1 MNFNKKL
8 AVAVSGAVLLMAGQ
22 FALADS
28 ATDIVDAVVSKGVLT
43 EEEGKLITK
52 GHTSKTAVTPVVKE
66 KDGAFTLESA
76 NGRNSIQLTGRIH
89 LDYRQ
94 NNLDMYNTDFN
105 DRDTA
110 STADNFELRR
120 ARLGVK
126 GKFAKDFKY
135 EIVGNLPGT
144 ATVDVAYIDY
154 AKYDQAQIRVG
165 KFKQPFGLEQLTS
178 SNNIDF
184 MERSYVDQLAPAK
197 KIGAMLFGEP
207 KPGFTY
213 AGSVFA
219 MNDTE
224 MDAKND
230 KASFAGRATLNFAQ
244 FAGNK
249 DMIAH
254 VGLAGFD
261 SEYNINPANSS
272 ATGGA
277 TNRGSFLAY
286 RTPGRGLS
294 SVFRAQIG
302 GEAGST
308 TTTTIAANPAVPASC
323 SVGIASGT
331 AVNALNCTT
340 AGGTFTPAVAGTPS
354 QTVTVQN
361 TGLAD
366 LSNSTSQIKS
376 QAIGLE
382 GIFAIKN
389 FKVQGEFAKADFKA
403 KTGVGGTGVRE
414 AESFNLDT
422 QAWYAEALWLATGE
436 KYADAYKAGTFSSI
450 KPISDFDL
458 DNGKWGAWEFGLKYE
473 EYKVDN
479 MNISLANPGL
489 GTRAQGTLNCA
500 TNGTGA
506 TAAVNNGCES
516 KSRTYTAGIKWILNP
531 NARILANY
539 SRTNFGNGME
549 FYDLDDAKIMRH
561 EDIVMVRT
569 QFAF

>member
-22 FALADS
+22 VALADS
-28 ATDIVDAVVSKGVLT
+28 ATDIVDALVSKGVLT
-43 EEEGKLITK
+43 EEEGRLITK

-66 KDGAFTLESA
+66 KDGAFTLENA

-94 NNLDMYNTDFN
+94 NNLDMFNVDFN

-110 STADNFELRR
+110 SAADNFELRR

-135 EIVGNLPGT
+135 EIVGSLPGT

-154 AKYDQAQIRVG
+154 AKFDQAQIRVG

-184 MERSYVDQLAPAK
+184 MERSYVDQLVPAK
-197 KIGAMLFGEP
+197 KIGAMVFGEP
-207 KPGFTY
+207 KTGFTY

-224 MDAKND
+224 QDQKND

-254 VGLAGFD
+254 LGLAGFD
-261 SEYNINPANSS
+261 SDYNVQPANSS
-272 ATGGA
+272 KDGGTTARAT
-277 TNRGSFLAY
+277 FLGY

-294 SVFRAQIG
+294 NIFRAQIG
-302 GEAGST
+302 GEAVSGG
-308 TTTTIAANPAVPASC
+308 AGAS
-323 SVGIASGT
+323 
-331 AVNALNCTT
+331 
-340 AGGTFTPAVAGTPS
+340 
-354 QTVTVQN
+354 
-361 TGLAD
+361 GLAD
-366 LSNSTSQIKS
+366 PSNSTSQIKT
-376 QAIGLE
+376 QALGLE
-382 GIFAIKN
+382 GIFALKN

-403 KTGVGGTGVRE
+403 KTGNSGTGVTD
-414 AESFNLDT
+414 AESFSLDT
-422 QAWYAEALWLATGE
+422 KAWYLEALYLATGE

-458 DNGKWGAWEFGLKYE
+458 DNGKWGAWEFGLKFE

-479 MNISLANPGL
+479 MNIRLNGG
-489 GTRAQGTLNCA
+489 GTGNGSRMQGTLSCDTDGSGTA
-500 TNGTGA
+500 TQA
-506 TAAVNNGCES
+506 NNGCAS
-516 KSRTYTAGIKWILNP
+516 NARTYTAGIKWILNP

-539 SRTNFGNGME
+539 SHTNFGRGME
-549 FYDLDDAKIMRH
+549 YYDLDDVKIMH
-561 EDIVMVRT
+561 TENIVMVRT

>member
-22 FALADS
+22 LASADS
-28 ATDIVDAVVSKGVLT
+28 ATDIVDALVSKGVLT

-94 NNLDMYNTDFN
+94 NNLDVYNTDFN
-105 DRDTA
+105 DRDG
-110 STADNFELRR
+110 STAADAFELRR

-144 ATVDVAYIDY
+144 ATVDIAYIDY

-184 MERSYVDQLAPAK
+184 MERSYVDQLVPGK
-197 KIGAMLFGEP
+197 KIGAMAFGEP

-213 AGSVFA
+213 AGSVFS

-224 MDAKND
+224 QDSKND

-261 SEYNINPANSS
+261 SEYNITPTNSS
-272 ATGGA
+272 GSGGA
-277 TNRGSFLAY
+277 TTQGTFLSY

-294 SVFRAQIG
+294 NIFRAQIG
-302 GEAGST
+302 GEGLT
-308 TTTTIAANPAVPASC
+308 AANA
-323 SVGIASGT
+323 
-331 AVNALNCTT
+331 
-340 AGGTFTPAVAGTPS
+340 
-354 QTVTVQN
+354 
-361 TGLAD
+361 GLAD
-366 LSNSTSQIKS
+366 PSNSTSQIKS
-376 QAIGLE
+376 KALGLE
-382 GIFAIKN
+382 GILAYNN
-389 FKVQGEFAKADFKA
+389 FKLQGEFATADFRA
-403 KTGVGGTGVRE
+403 ATGTGGTGARNTETFKV
-414 AESFNLDT
+414 DT
-422 QAWYAEALWLATGE
+422 KAWYAEALWLVTGE
-436 KYADAYKAGTFSSI
+436 KYANAYKAGTFSSI
-450 KPISDFDL
+450 KPNNDFDL
-458 DNGKWGAWEFGLKYE
+458 DNGKWGAWELGLKYE
-473 EYKVDN
+473 QYKVDDMEHN
-479 MNISLANPGL
+479 RVTN
-489 GTRAQGTLNCA
+489 GTRAQGTLNC
-500 TNGTGA
+500 TSSGTAGSA
-506 TAAVNNGCES
+506 GGVASANGCES

-539 SRTNFGNGME
+539 SRTNFGNDWE
-549 FYDLDDAKIMRH
+549 HFDLNDAKLLKH
-561 EDIVMVRT
+561 EDLIMVRT
-569 QFAF
+569 QYAF

>member
-8 AVAVSGAVLLMAGQ
+8 VVAVSSAVLLMAGQ
-22 FALADS
+22 VALADS
-28 ATDIVDAVVSKGVLT
+28 ATDIVDALVSKGVLT

-52 GHTSKTAVTPVVKE
+52 GHTSKTSVTPVVKE

-94 NNLDMYNTDFN
+94 NSLDMFDTDFN
-105 DRDTA
+105 DRDAA
-110 STADNFELRR
+110 SSADTFDLRR

-144 ATVDVAYIDY
+144 ATVDVAFIDY

-184 MERSYVDQLAPAK
+184 MERSYVDQLAPGK
-197 KIGAMLFGEP
+197 KIGAMAFGEP

-224 MDAKND
+224 QDAKND
-230 KASFAGRATLNFAQ
+230 RASFAGRTTLNFAQ
-244 FAGNK
+244 FTGNK
-249 DMIAH
+249 DMIVH

-261 SEYNINPANSS
+261 NEYNITPTNSS
-272 ATGGA
+272 ATGGS
-277 TNRGSFLAY
+277 TTRGTFLGY

-294 SVFRAQIG
+294 NVFRAQIG
-302 GEAGST
+302 GEALST
-308 TTTTIAANPAVPASC
+308 TTSNGA
-323 SVGIASGT
+323 
-331 AVNALNCTT
+331 
-340 AGGTFTPAVAGTPS
+340 
-354 QTVTVQN
+354 TVQN
-361 TGLAD
+361 SGFGD
-366 LSNSTSQIKS
+366 PSNSTSQIKS
-376 QAIGLE
+376 QALGLE
-382 GIFAIKN
+382 GILAYNN
-389 FKVQGEFAKADFKA
+389 FKLQGEFAKADFKA
-403 KTGVGGTGVRE
+403 MTGTGGTSGVRDTE
-414 AESFNLDT
+414 VFKLDT

-436 KYADAYKAGTFSSI
+436 KYSGAYKAGAFSSI
-450 KPISDFDL
+450 KPTNDFDL

-479 MNISLANPGL
+479 MNLNQATNGS
-489 GTRAQGTLNCA
+489 RAQGTLSCA
-500 TNGTGA
+500 TNGSA
-506 TAAVNNGCES
+506 TTVAAVNGCES
-516 KSRTYTAGIKWILNP
+516 KSKTYTAGIKWILNP

-539 SRTNFGNGME
+539 SRTNFGREHE
-549 FYDLDDAKIMRH
+549 FYDLDDVKLMKH

>member
-28 ATDIVDAVVSKGVLT
+28 ATDIVDALVSKGVLT

-94 NNLDMYNTDFN
+94 NNLDMFNTDFN

-144 ATVDVAYIDY
+144 ATVDIAYIDY

-184 MERSYVDQLAPAK
+184 MERSYVDQLVPGK
-197 KIGAMLFGEP
+197 KIGAMAFGEP

-224 MDAKND
+224 QDAKND

-261 SEYNINPANSS
+261 SEYNITPSNSS
-272 ATGGA
+272 ASGGA
-277 TNRGSFLAY
+277 DNRGSFLAY

-294 SVFRAQIG
+294 SLFRAQIG
-302 GEAGST
+302 GIAGST
-308 TTTTIAANPAVPASC
+308 TATTVTSCNKTLAVGTAINQTTC
-323 SVGIASGT
+323 EAASGT
-331 AVNALNCTT
+331 WS
-340 AGGTFTPAVAGTPS
+340 S
-354 QTVTVQN
+354 QTITVQN

-366 LSNSTSQIKS
+366 PSNSTSQIKS
-376 QAIGLE
+376 QALGLE
-382 GIFAIKN
+382 GILAYKN
-389 FKVQGEFAKADFKA
+389 FKLQGEFAKADFKA
-403 KTGVGGTGVRE
+403 RTGTGGTTGVRDTE
-414 AESFNLDT
+414 TFNLDT

-436 KYADAYKAGTFSSI
+436 KYSDAYKAGAFSSI

-479 MNISLANPGL
+479 MNVNSVALKS
-489 GTRAQGTLNCA
+489 RAQGTLSCA
-500 TNGTGA
+500 TDG
-506 TAAVNNGCES
+506 TAA
-516 KSRTYTAGIKWILNP
+516 TTALIK
-531 NARILANY
+531 
-539 SRTNFGNGME
+539 
-549 FYDLDDAKIMRH
+549 
-561 EDIVMVRT
+561 
-569 QFAF
+569 

>member
-28 ATDIVDAVVSKGVLT
+28 ATDIVDALVSKGVLT

-94 NNLDMYNTDFN
+94 NNLDMFNTDFN

-110 STADNFELRR
+110 STADAFELRR

-144 ATVDVAYIDY
+144 ATVDVAFIDY
-154 AKYDQAQIRVG
+154 AKYDAVQLRLG
-165 KFKQPFGLEQLTS
+165 KFKQPFNLEEQTS

-184 MERSYVDQLAPAK
+184 MERSYVNQLAPAK
-197 KIGAMLFGEP
+197 KIGAMVFGEP
-207 KPGFTY
+207 KSGFTY
-213 AGSVFA
+213 AGSIFA
-219 MNDTE
+219 MNDNELDT
-224 MDAKND
+224 KND

-249 DMIAH
+249 DMITH
-254 VGLAGFD
+254 VGVAGFD
-261 SEYNINPANSS
+261 SEYNVQPANSS
-272 ATGGA
+272 ADGG
-277 TNRGSFLAY
+277 TVTRSTFLGY

-294 SVFRAQIG
+294 NSFRAQIG
-302 GEAGST
+302 GEA
-308 TTTTIAANPAVPASC
+308 V
-323 SVGIASGT
+323 
-331 AVNALNCTT
+331 
-340 AGGTFTPAVAGTPS
+340 AGG
-354 QTVTVQN
+354 
-361 TGLAD
+361 GLAD
-366 LSNSTSQIKS
+366 PSNSTSQVKS
-376 QAIGLE
+376 KALGLE
-382 GIFAIKN
+382 GILAYKN
-389 FKVQGEFAKADFKA
+389 FKIQGEFAKADFKA
-403 KTGVGGTGVRE
+403 KTGIGATGVRD
-414 AESFNLDT
+414 AETFNLDT

-450 KPISDFDL
+450 KPISDFDI

-473 EYKVDN
+473 QYKVDDMAIRTN
-479 MNISLANPGL
+479 GAAPGN
-489 GTRAQGTLNCA
+489 GSRAQGTTSCDANRD
-500 TNGTGA
+500 GSA
-506 TAAVNNGCES
+506 TAAEVNAGCAS
-516 KSRTYTAGIKWILNP
+516 KSRTYTAGVKWILNP

-539 SRTNFGNGME
+539 SRTRFNNGVE
-549 FYDLDDAKIMRH
+549 YYDLNDARIMSK
-561 EDIVMVRT
+561 EDILMVRT
-569 QFAF
+569 QISF

>member
-1 MNFNKKL
+1 
-8 AVAVSGAVLLMAGQ
+8 
-22 FALADS
+22 
-28 ATDIVDAVVSKGVLT
+28 
-43 EEEGKLITK
+43 
-52 GHTSKTAVTPVVKE
+52 
-66 KDGAFTLESA
+66 
-76 NGRNSIQLTGRIH
+76 
-89 LDYRQ
+89 
-94 NNLDMYNTDFN
+94 
-105 DRDTA
+105 
-110 STADNFELRR
+110 
-120 ARLGVK
+120 
-126 GKFAKDFKY
+126 
-135 EIVGNLPGT
+135 
-144 ATVDVAYIDY
+144 
-154 AKYDQAQIRVG
+154 
-165 KFKQPFGLEQLTS
+165 
-178 SNNIDF
+178 
-184 MERSYVDQLAPAK
+184 MERSYVDQLVPGK
-197 KIGAMLFGEP
+197 KIGAMVFGEP
-207 KPGFTY
+207 KTGFTY

-219 MNDTE
+219 MNDSE

-230 KASFAGRATLNFAQ
+230 RASFAGRATLNFSQ
-244 FAGNK
+244 LMGNK
-249 DMIAH
+249 DMITH
-254 VGLAGFD
+254 IGIAGFD

-277 TNRGSFLAY
+277 TNRGTFLAY

-308 TTTTIAANPAVPASC
+308 TVTTIPAVAAIAGSPSVCIDGPTAVATSGASSASC
-323 SVGIASGT
+323 SG
-331 AVNALNCTT
+331 
-340 AGGTFTPAVAGTPS
+340 AGDVFIPAVAAVAAQPARTI
-354 QTVTVQN
+354 TVQN

-376 QAIGLE
+376 QALGLE
-382 GIFAIKN
+382 GILAYKN

-403 KTGVGGTGVRE
+403 RTGTSATGVRDSE
-414 AESFNLDT
+414 RFDLDT

-450 KPISDFDL
+450 KPISDFDI

-479 MNISLANPGL
+479 MSMVSNL
-489 GTRAQGTLNCA
+489 GTRAQGTLSCD
-500 TNGTGA
+500 TDGTA
-506 TAAVNNGCES
+506 STAAANNGCTS

-549 FYDLDDAKIMRH
+549 FYDLDDQKIMKH